1 MNRPVL
7 SGARTPVLSGTADPS
22 YQEPKRALSI
32 DALTQNRAS
41 NFTNKESFGFLLTAR
56 NDVALVRNV
65 NIAVMP

>member
-7 SGARTPVLSGTADPS
+7 SGTQTLVLSGTADPS

-32 DALTQNRAS
+32 DALTKNRAP

-56 NDVALVRNV
+56 NDVALVRNA

>member
-1 MNRPVL
+1 VNRPVL
-7 SGARTPVLSGTADPS
+7 SGTQTLVLSGTADPS

-32 DALTQNRAS
+32 DALTKNRAP

-56 NDVALVRNV
+56 NDVALVRNA